1 MYILSIRNLGVY
13 YGNKKVLN
21 NVNMD
26 IHKNKI
32 TAIIGPSGCGKSTL
46 LMTINRMIEEEIS
59 SRVEGN
65 ILFNNTDI
73 KTIPVQQV
81 RKDIGMVFQKPLCFP
96 FSIYK
101 NLTYAL
107 NYYGIK
113 KPEKIV
119 KKSLEAVSLY
129 NEVKD
134 DLKKSALKLSGG
146 QQQRLCI
153 ARALTVNPK
162 ILLLDEPCSALDI
175 KNTLYIEKTLKR
187 LSQEY
192 TVIIVTHNL
201 NQARRIADYTA
212 FILDGELVEYD
223 KTENILNNPKDVRTK
238 EYLMM

>member
-1 MYILSIRNLGVY
+1 MCILSIRNLGVY

-73 KTIPVQQV
+73 KTIPIQQV

-119 KKSLEAVSLY
+119 KRSLEAVSLY

-175 KNTLYIEKTLKR
+175 KNTLYIEKTLER

-223 KTENILNNPKDVRTK
+223 KTENILNNPKDMRTK